1 MAKFDNTEKYR
12 LAKIV
17 ATTNKEFYRKRPS
30 WNKQK
35 IEEEGPVR
43 YYVHFLGEDR
53 RLDDWVMEDAIR
65 LDIIETEQALKEFHE
80 LEERMKDNQTWENNE
95 NQNMDER

>member
-17 ATTNKEFYRKRPS
+17 ALTNKEFYKRKPK
-30 WNKQK
+30 WKK
-35 IEEEGPVR
+35 DEEEETVPTK

-53 RLDDWVMEDAIR
+53 RLDDWLPEDAIK
-65 LDIIETEQALKEFHE
+65 LDILQIEQELKEFHDQQ
-80 LEERMKDNQTWENNE
+80 EREKENQAWENNE
-95 NQNMDER
+95 NQNMDDR